1 VLQSKQYNHFK
12 LAAAVSIVFA
22 IISALFAILYGKN
35 ASFILLHN
43 QYNSALDYFF
53 WSITFLG
60 NGFALIP
67 IILICFLFRK
77 DVLLPL
83 LVGILI
89 CIIVTQFLKQVVY
102 PGELRPVGLELEHI
116 PVRRVFGLEL
126 NKTSSF
132 PSGHTSQ
139 AFTLALLL
147 VCVLKNRVWCFILP
161 FIAFL
166 VGYSRVYLGQHYVID
181 VCAGILVGILSAY
194 LALQLYKAI
203 LRQRVEKTN

>member
-1 VLQSKQYNHFK
+1 
-12 LAAAVSIVFA
+12 
-22 IISALFAILYGKN
+22 
-35 ASFILLHN
+35 
-43 QYNSALDYFF
+43 
-53 WSITFLG
+53 
-60 NGFALIP
+60 
-67 IILICFLFRK
+67 
-77 DVLLPL
+77 
-83 LVGILI
+83 
-89 CIIVTQFLKQVVY
+89 VTQFLKQVVY

-116 PVRRVFGLEL
+116 TVRRVLGLEL

-147 VCVLKNRVWCFILP
+147 VCIFKNKVWCFILP
-161 FIAFL
+161 SIAFL

-203 LRQRVEKTN
+203 LRQKAEKPN

>member
-12 LAAAVSIVFA
+12 LAAAVSLVFA
-22 IISALFAILYGKN
+22 MISALFAFLNGKN

-43 QYNSALDYFF
+43 HYNSVLDYFF
-53 WSITFLG
+53 WTVTFLG

-67 IILICFLFRK
+67 IILVCFLLRK
-77 DVLLPL
+77 DFLLPL
-83 LVGILI
+83 VMGILI

-102 PGELRPVGLELEHI
+102 PGELRPVGLELQHI
-116 PVRRVFGLEL
+116 TVRRVLGLEL

-147 VCVLKNRVWCFILP
+147 VCLFKGRVWCFILP
-161 FIAFL
+161 TIAFL
-166 VGYSRVYLGQHYVID
+166 VGYSRVYLAQHYVMD
-181 VCAGILVGILSAY
+181 VCAGILVGILSAF

-203 LRQRVEKTN
+203 LRRRAETN

>member
-1 VLQSKQYNHFK
+1 MSL
-12 LAAAVSIVFA
+12 VFA
-22 IISALFAILYGKN
+22 MISALFAILYGKH
-35 ASFILLHN
+35 ASFIFLHN
-43 QYNSALDYFF
+43 QYNSALDHFF
-53 WSITFLG
+53 WTVTFLG

-77 DVLLPL
+77 DFLLPL
-83 LVGILI
+83 LIGILI

-102 PGELRPVGLELEHI
+102 PEELRPAGLEIQHI
-116 PVRRVFGLEL
+116 NVRRVLGLEL

-147 VCVLKNRVWCFILP
+147 VCLFKNRVWCFILP

-181 VCAGILVGILSAY
+181 VCAGILVGILSAF
-194 LALQLYKAI
+194 LALQFYKAI
-203 LRQRVEKTN
+203 LRRRAEKSRKDYN